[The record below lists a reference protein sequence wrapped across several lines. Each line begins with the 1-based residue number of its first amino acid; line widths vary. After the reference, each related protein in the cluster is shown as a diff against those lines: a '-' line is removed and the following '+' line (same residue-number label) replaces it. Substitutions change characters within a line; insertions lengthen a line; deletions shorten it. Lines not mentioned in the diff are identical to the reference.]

1 MRSGRVSAPSVRS
14 MPASPRPPVVV
25 LGAGAAGLMAAGWA
39 ATAGAEVVL
48 VERTRQGGK
57 KIVVSGGGRCNVLP
71 SEVDVRRFVSASP
84 QHVVRRML
92 GAWPLGDQRRFFE
105 ETLGVPLALEAETGK
120 LFPASN
126 RATDVRA
133 ALVDWTRRA
142 GVRHVFDTRVT
153 AVLPVER
160 AADAAAEGARWRVET
175 DGGGAI
181 EAASVVVAT
190 GGLSVPNTGSDGF
203 GLVLAR
209 RLGHTL
215 VPTYAALTPLTSD
228 AGPGGAPVATLAGV
242 SLAARVAGGKG
253 AGAMASARGFLFT
266 HRGYSGPSVLDVAH
280 LVTRARALGDSPPP
294 LTVRWLPDL
303 DDVAWNVRLQAATG
317 PAAPALRRAMPAR
330 LADALLAH
338 AGVAFD
344 QPLAH
349 LPRDARRRL
358 ATALGAFPLRVTGDE
373 GYRTAEVTGGGVA
386 LADVDLRTLE
396 SRLAPGLHFCG
407 EVLDAFG
414 PIGGFNFLWAWATG
428 RSAGL
433 GAAEG

>member
-1 MRSGRVSAPSVRS
+1 MPVPNRS
-14 MPASPRPPVVV
+14 PVVV

-39 ATAGAEVVL
+39 AQAGAEVVL

-84 QHVVRRML
+84 HHLVKRML

-105 ETLGVPLALEAETGK
+105 DTLGVPLVMEPETGK

-133 ALVDWTRRA
+133 ALVAWTQRS

-153 AVLPVER
+153 AVRPL
-160 AADAAAEGARWRVET
+160 DSDGGDGARWAVET
-175 DGGGAI
+175 EGGGAI

-203 GLVLAR
+203 GLGLAR
-209 RLGHTL
+209 RTGHAL

-228 AGPGGAPVATLAGV
+228 TGPGGAPVATLAGL

-253 AGAMASARGFLFT
+253 GTAMASARGFLFT
-266 HRGYSGPSVLDVAH
+266 HRGYSGPSVLDVSH
-280 LVTRARALGDSPPP
+280 LVTRARALGEAPPP
-294 LTVRWLPDL
+294 LTVRWLPEM
-303 DDVAWNVRLQAATG
+303 DDPAWDAHLRTLTG
-317 PAAPALRRAMPAR
+317 PAAPALRRAVPAR

-338 AGVAFD
+338 AGVAPD

-349 LPRDARRRL
+349 LTRDARRRL
-358 ATALGAFPLRVTGDE
+358 SAALGAFPLRVTGDE
-373 GYRTAEVTGGGVA
+373 GYRTAEVTGGGVD
-386 LADVDLRTLE
+386 LADVDPRTLE
-396 SRLAPGLHFCG
+396 SRRAPGLYFCG

-414 PIGGFNFLWAWATG
+414 PIGGYNFLWAWSTG

-433 GAAEG
+433 GAGAESGVAV

>member
-1 MRSGRVSAPSVRS
+1 
-14 MPASPRPPVVV
+14 MPASLRAPVVV

-39 ATAGAEVVL
+39 ASAGAEVVL

-57 KIVVSGGGRCNVLP
+57 KIVISGGGRCNVLP

-84 QHVVRRML
+84 QPLVRRML
-92 GAWPLGDQRRFFE
+92 GAWPLTDQRRFFE
-105 ETLGVPLALEAETGK
+105 DTLGVPLVLEPETGK

-133 ALVDWTRRA
+133 ALVAWTQRS
-142 GVRHVFDTRVT
+142 GVRHLFDTRVT
-153 AVLPVER
+153 AVRPL
-160 AADAAAEGARWRVET
+160 DFGEGARWTVET
-175 DGGGAI
+175 DGGGSI

-203 GLVLAR
+203 GLGLAR
-209 RLGHTL
+209 RAGHVL

-228 AGPGGAPVATLAGV
+228 TGPGGAPVATLAGL

-253 AGAMASARGFLFT
+253 ASAMASARGFLFT

-280 LVTRARALGDSPPP
+280 LVTRARALGEAPPP
-294 LTVRWLPDL
+294 LTVRWLPEMDEQ
-303 DDVAWNVRLQAATG
+303 AWDAHLRPLTG
-317 PAAPALRRAMPAR
+317 PAAPALRRAVPAR

-338 AGVAFD
+338 AGVSPD

-349 LPRDARRRL
+349 LTREARRRL
-358 ATALGAFPLRVTGDE
+358 SAALGAFPLRVTGDE
-373 GYRTAEVTGGGVA
+373 GYRTAEVTGGGVD
-386 LADVDLRTLE
+386 LADVDARTLE
-396 SRLAPGLHFCG
+396 SRRAPGLYFCG

-414 PIGGFNFLWAWATG
+414 PIGGFNFLWAWSTG

-433 GAAEG
+433 GAGAD